1 MQVEATLSREQLAAI
16 ADRLVHVPGVAGVML
31 GGSRA
36 RDDFAPDSDYDLG
49 LYYRPPLD
57 TAALGRLAIGM
68 VGPEARVTEPGA
80 WGPWVDGGGWLT
92 IHGSAVDWI
101 YRNLDRV
108 HASWRDAQL
117 GRYTFH
123 WQVGHPL
130 GVPDFAYAGEVA
142 LGVVLA
148 DPTGELT
155 GLQRSVW
162 HYPDALRRA
171 LRNGLG
177 EAEFLAL
184 GARKAVGRRDTAYVV
199 GCLFRIVALCAHALH
214 GNAGRWLIN
223 EKGAVDAAGRLPQA
237 PADFARRA
245 SEMLGYAGRSA
256 ENLAAAVD
264 AADQLVADVSRS
276 CGR

>member
-1 MQVEATLSREQLAAI
+1 VSVSLTHEQLTAL
-16 ADRLVHVPGVAGVML
+16 ADRLVEVPGVAGVML

-57 TAALGRLAIGM
+57 IAALGRLAID
-68 VGPEARVTEPGA
+68 VAGPEDRVTEPGA

-92 IHGSAVDWI
+92 IDGAAVDWI

-108 HASWRDAQL
+108 HASWRDAKL

-142 LGVVLA
+142 LGVILA
-148 DPTGELT
+148 DPTSELT
-155 GLQRSVW
+155 DLQHNAR

-171 LRNGLG
+171 LRKGLG
-177 EAEFLAL
+177 EAEFLLMAA
-184 GARKAVGRRDTAYVV
+184 GKAASRGDTTYVV
-199 GCLFRIVALCAHALH
+199 GCLFRIVGLCAHALH

-223 EKGAVDAAGRLPQA
+223 EKGAVDAAGRLPEA
-237 PADFARRA
+237 PADFVRRA
-245 SEMLGYAGRSA
+245 SELLGYAGRSA
-256 ENLAAAVD
+256 ESLAAALD
-264 AADQLVADVSRS
+264 AAERLVADVSRS